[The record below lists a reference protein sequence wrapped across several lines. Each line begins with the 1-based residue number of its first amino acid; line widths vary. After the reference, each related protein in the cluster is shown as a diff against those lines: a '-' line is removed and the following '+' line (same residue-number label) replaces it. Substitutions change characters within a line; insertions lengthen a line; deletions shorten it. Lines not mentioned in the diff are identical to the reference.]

1 MKIKYIVLLIM
12 GITFSVDYETEIQP
26 IFDNNCGNCHLGNSS
41 GGLNLSNYDNV
52 MAGGDNGDVI
62 EPGEHANSYLWQRV
76 DDGTMPPGT
85 NPDLSADEID
95 LIAQWIDEGAL
106 ETPAVDYAGPVWYV
120 ATTGSDEAGDGSEEY
135 PFSSKCP
142 FCCRF

>member
-1 MKIKYIVLLIM
+1 MMISCLLF
-12 GITFSVDYETEIQP
+12 GQVDYSTQIQT
-26 IFDNNCGNCHLGNSS
+26 IFNSNCGNCHLGNSS

-62 EPGEHANSYLWQRV
+62 EPGEHADSYLWQRV

-95 LIAQWIDEGAL
+95 LIAQWIDEGGI
-106 ETPAVDYAGPVWYV
+106 AGACYHHCNLFTSSTCLILKQMMPV
-120 ATTGSDEAGDGSEEY
+120 
-135 PFSSKCP
+135 
-142 FCCRF
+142 R